1 MKNLLLFVL
10 IIFTSS
16 LFSQYTI
23 TGSVKDAG
31 TNKPIEFCTIVFKDS
46 SKMIAAVQTDLDGK
60 FSYTFK
66 EKMLVIVDIKQ
77 AGYIPFAKKLYVKE
91 TIELPSILLKSND
104 KVLGEVNVT
113 SEKSY
118 VQNTLDKRII
128 NIDKNTVSTGGTAV
142 DILQT
147 LPGVSLNSDE
157 KVEMRGSSNLNIQ
170 IDGKPIG
177 SRGGNINTVLDQ
189 IPASMIENIEIIGN
203 PSAKYDAEGTGG
215 IINIVLKK
223 NAKLGISGNVT
234 ATVGTRNK
242 YTAGASLNYK
252 NKIFNL
258 TTNLGFQH
266 NYAYTRGIFNSTNTA
281 IDTTFYQHFKSRGLN
296 KPLNIAPKV
305 GIDFF
310 LNDKNTLSFVSN
322 YSINRN
328 NEYNKVDRYFYNQDS
343 AIDYTSSREA
353 ITQTKNRYVDG
364 TISYRRLY
372 KTPKKEFTID
382 VYYQNGK
389 EYNLLTA
396 SESYLNKIIVDNNIV
411 YDSVITDVKLQNANA
426 LINYVHPFNPKSF
439 MEIGY
444 SYRYN
449 ETDRLLDYSL
459 KNNSSISDYYTDTN
473 RTNQFVYRDHINA
486 AYVTFN
492 SSYEKLSYKI
502 GLRAEDTR
510 TLGKLINT
518 NEVFKNNYFKLFPS
532 LHMNVDL
539 GKDRSMRF
547 TYSRRLQRPSINQ
560 LNPFGDYSDPR
571 NVRSGNPALQPETT
585 HSFELGF
592 DNNKQKYTFSS
603 TVYYRLQYDMITF
616 VRKVDNEGFGRI
628 ISGNIGTAH
637 NYGVEL
643 SGRYNPYK
651 WWTLSL
657 DVNGGGQTLVDSRF
671 RDLKNRQNIM
681 YGFNF
686 ISNWTIMKFWNIQ
699 AMYNYRGPNLFPQG
713 RMRSMHGAEVGM
725 KFFALKGKLIVNLR
739 VSDIFNTRQ
748 FAVEA
753 SGFNFESNAIRKRD
767 TRNFYVGLTYRF
779 GNNDNKSST
788 KKRGGGMDENMNGGG
803 GMEAF

>member
-1 MKNLLLFVL
+1 
-10 IIFTSS
+10 
-16 LFSQYTI
+16 
-23 TGSVKDAG
+23 
-31 TNKPIEFCTIVFKDS
+31 
-46 SKMIAAVQTDLDGK
+46 
-60 FSYTFK
+60 
-66 EKMLVIVDIKQ
+66 
-77 AGYIPFAKKLYVKE
+77 
-91 TIELPSILLKSND
+91 
-104 KVLGEVNVT
+104 
-113 SEKSY
+113 
-118 VQNTLDKRII
+118 
-128 NIDKNTVSTGGTAV
+128 
-142 DILQT
+142 
-147 LPGVSLNSDE
+147 
-157 KVEMRGSSNLNIQ
+157 
-170 IDGKPIG
+170 
-177 SRGGNINTVLDQ
+177 
-189 IPASMIENIEIIGN
+189 
-203 PSAKYDAEGTGG
+203 
-215 IINIVLKK
+215 
-223 NAKLGISGNVT
+223 
-234 ATVGTRNK
+234 
-242 YTAGASLNYK
+242 
-252 NKIFNL
+252 
-258 TTNLGFQH
+258 
-266 NYAYTRGIFNSTNTA
+266 
-281 IDTTFYQHFKSRGLN
+281 
-296 KPLNIAPKV
+296 
-305 GIDFF
+305 
-310 LNDKNTLSFVSN
+310 
-322 YSINRN
+322 
-328 NEYNKVDRYFYNQDS
+328 
-343 AIDYTSSREA
+343 
-353 ITQTKNRYVDG
+353 
-364 TISYRRLY
+364 LY

-547 TYSRRLQRPSINQ
+547 TYSRRLQRPGINQ